1 MALQPTRR
9 TVLRAGGVLAT
20 SALAGCSVL
29 PGVGGSPRDEDDP
42 DQGKQ
47 SFGVRVVN
55 ETDQTYTVTVTAWPH
70 GERDDV
76 FFEKSAD
83 VTPEEPHEWD
93 QVLTGDGLFV
103 VEATVDD
110 DHFFVADAENRR
122 TVTVGLDNS
131 PSVKNVRV
139 DILAEGDGVVA
150 EVDMG
155 WKNR

>member
-1 MALQPTRR
+1 MSLQPTRR
-9 TVLRAGGVLAT
+9 TVLRAGGVFAT

-29 PGVGGSPRDEDDP
+29 PGVGSSPGDPDDP

-55 ETDQTYTVTVTAWPH
+55 ETDHTYPVTVTAWPR
-70 GERDDV
+70 GESDDV
-76 FFEKSAD
+76 FFEERAE
-83 VTPEEPHEWD
+83 VTPDDPHEWD
-93 QVLTGDGLFV
+93 QVLTGEGLFV

-110 DHFFVADAENRR
+110 DHFVVADAENRR
-122 TVTVGLDNS
+122 TVVVGMEHS

-139 DILAEGDGVVA
+139 ELLEELESVVA
-150 EVDMG
+150 DVDMG

>member
-9 TVLRAGGVLAT
+9 TVLRGCGVLAT

-29 PGVGGSPRDEDDP
+29 PGVGGSPGDPDDP

-55 ETDQTYTVTVTAWPH
+55 ETDHTYPVTVTAWPR
-70 GERDDV
+70 GESDDA
-76 FFEKSAD
+76 FFEETAEI
-83 VTPEEPHEWD
+83 TPDEPQEWD
-93 QVLTGDGLFV
+93 QVLTGEGLFV

-110 DHFFVADAENRR
+110 DHFVVADAENRR
-122 TVTVGLDNS
+122 TVTVGMENA

-139 DILAEGDGVVA
+139 EIHAEQDSVVA